1 MSRRK
6 QARPIRHLDDEEG
19 GPVGSL
25 LDGQEEDIEASTTNT
40 GADEGGPDDRMNNNN
55 EKRGRRRKRDED
67 DEDMMTASD
76 EDDQEAVSDVDDEEE
91 EDPEDL
97 PARLKK
103 QTRERD
109 VLLATSAALMNEVA
123 MTDKALNLPFAA
135 ASQAALGGQA
145 GSTDPSAGNGQ
156 LPFPYAAK
164 LADANVTLDALQST
178 KMAIAQFAATAM
190 ANKDSQSPAA
200 MQELALLQSTLYA
213 LQQQQMMQLQL
224 IQQLQQQLQMNNQT
238 DQAAAVPAAASSTD
252 RPVGA
257 IINQLA
263 ASGRE
268 GGMANLMG
276 FVANHQ
282 HANSLVAHETDPG
295 TAVRASSGSE
305 NSSRTSTPAARPRE
319 SGPSGQAELRG
330 RSASAAPQSPRA
342 GGKDVRRSR
351 EEHHVPSSATAK
363 ILPAQSAPLTS
374 NITAATTVTSGS
386 SSWTSSIY
394 SHNTFSTA
402 SLMSQLPGGSLADT
416 ILQTSEPPTN
426 PEGPSTLDLLQRTAQ
441 QVLNNASQG
450 LLATNLADELGFR
463 NGLGGTSG
471 GGHSGSGSNGAG
483 DGGCGNGSSGGKKD
497 QLFKHRCRYCG
508 KVFSSD
514 SALQIH
520 IRSHT
525 GERPFKCN
533 ICGNRFTTKGNL
545 KVHFQRHA
553 QRFPHVKM
561 NPHPV
566 PEHLDKFHPPL
577 LAQFDM
583 DESKMSPPPPPPPP
597 AGPHHHHH
605 HHHSFLPPSSSS
617 IAVSHAGHH
626 HQPHHPAQSSSLFRS
641 APVVPVSNSFLFRPH
656 SLGDLMPAGI
666 RPMFPPL
673 MAVPPMPIDTAAE
686 ESPAKEVAVP
696 EPGPIENNTKETE
709 RPESP
714 IRADAVVKI
723 ERQDDE
729 SNDNEADNEMN
740 EQRETDSPVGDG
752 RDSSGETPRPA
763 AEAKNGETADENS
776 RHADHSVDDQSSS
789 TSQQDEVVRPSM
801 DERIKCKL
809 ISHKP
814 YDDLEDSDDD
824 GDMDDEPANK
834 DHNNSTDG
842 PENLSG
848 RRSTTS
854 LSDGAEGSPPPAA
867 VGNGSL
873 LFQQH
878 SSNNSEVDSPANSGS
893 IRFAS
898 FPPQAL
904 ANGGQPAPGFML
916 LPNDVDP
923 AKDPAIYTN
932 LLPRPGSNDNA
943 WESLIEVTRTSD
955 TAKLQQLVD
964 NIENK
969 LVDPNQCVVCHR
981 VLSCKSALQM
991 HYRTHT
997 GERPFKC
1004 KICGRAFTTK
1014 GNLKTH
1020 MGVHRAKP
1028 PARLLHICPVCHKKF
1043 TNGLV
1048 LQQHIRL
1055 HTGEPTDLTP
1065 EQISA
1070 AELRDPFPHP
1080 GFPFLP
1086 AGFHPF
1092 LHHHQAS
1099 PFLHHHPG
1107 FAGLQQGPDGLP
1119 IGFPFSS
1126 RNLQDAKDANGVL
1139 MGEHRDGDNDA
1150 DLAGDA
1156 EMGGSSSE
1164 ALSPTSSTASS
1175 QQHHHPGLLGLQLQ
1189 HQLQQRM
1196 QAAGG
1201 EGLSDEERH
1210 QLIMA
1215 QISRANAEFFRKYQ
1229 QDFADMTMMDDDE
1242 DDEDG
1247 DDEDGEEEEDS
1258 SLHQDEQANELD
1270 SPDRRTASPSNE
1282 RAKIMRSDLIKTEK
1296 MSVSCDESSTAEQI
1310 RQQQLQRLRQFEF
1323 SPTRASTPGEKP
1335 PAIKKIPAS
1344 PTMVVSRPSSTNA
1357 SIPLP
1362 PPPTPPSKPSTAVGQ
1377 HRPSVSP
1384 LDLTAGRGGPPI
1396 FGGPT
1401 SSSSSI
1407 SSASTTFVPAAY
1419 NMQQSGGGLTVSSG
1433 LTGTSV
1439 SFSTSS
1445 SPAISTNTSPAS
1457 ALSSLTTAVMASPS
1471 FNPLN
1476 LPISAPGRGNTT
1488 CNICFKTFACH
1499 SALEIHYRSHTKE
1512 RPFKCAICDRG
1523 FSTKGNMKQHM
1534 MTHKNRDGT
1543 PISVELLNSVNADRS
1558 RSRSSSCS
1566 VKDSSN
1572 KSNSSDDFNLHH
1584 NQHHLPPPPPPPTG
1598 GQFNDRRTSA
1608 NNNLAALM
1616 MLNNPSPAA
1625 LKEHCLSL
1633 TIQHSHDRNGG
1644 GGALH
1649 HLHHENG
1656 LPLKEQ
1662 NNSELLLATAQQQQQ
1677 LMHMHQR
1684 SAMSHRA
1691 NSSSVHNK
1699 REQAANQRPTDDSR
1713 RRRRSSGSSESSSSI
1728 SPASQLAVA
1737 SAAANSAGS
1746 QQQQILHQSSPPP
1759 YRVHGAARR
1768 SALPVPPGPLPE
1780 RY

>member
-1 MSRRK
+1 
-6 QARPIRHLDDEEG
+6 
-19 GPVGSL
+19 
-25 LDGQEEDIEASTTNT
+25 
-40 GADEGGPDDRMNNNN
+40 MNNNN

-76 EDDQEAVSDVDDEEE
+76 EDEAVSDIDDDEE

-103 QTRERD
+103 QARERD

-135 ASQAALGGQA
+135 ASQAALGGPA
-145 GSTDPSAGNGQ
+145 GSADPGNAQ
-156 LPFPYAAK
+156 LPFPYAA
-164 LADANVTLDALQST
+164 TLDALHRI
-178 KMAIAQFAATAM
+178 KMAIAQFTATAM

-200 MQELALLQSTLYA
+200 MEELAVLQSTLYTF
-213 LQQQQMMQLQL
+213 QQQQIMQLQL
-224 IQQLQQQLQMNNQT
+224 IQQLQQQLQMNNQS
-238 DQAAAVPAAASSTD
+238 DQAAAVPAAASSTG
-252 RPVGA
+252 PVGA
-257 IINQLA
+257 MISQMV
-263 ASGRE
+263 ASGME

-282 HANSLVAHETDPG
+282 HANEHHETDTG

-305 NSSRTSTPAARPRE
+305 NSSRTSTPAARPRD
-319 SGPSGQAELRG
+319 SGLSGQVELHG
-330 RSASAAPQSPRA
+330 RSASAAPQSPR
-342 GGKDVRRSR
+342 GKDVRRSR
-351 EEHHVPSSATAK
+351 EDHLVPSSGTAK

-374 NITAATTVTSGS
+374 NITSATTATSS
-386 SSWTSSIY
+386 SSWTSSVY

-463 NGLGGTSG
+463 NGLGGSSG
-471 GGHSGSGSNGAG
+471 GGHSGGGPNGTG
-483 DGGCGNGSSGGKKD
+483 DGGCGNGSGGGKKD

-617 IAVSHAGHH
+617 VSHAGHH

-673 MAVPPMPIDTAAE
+673 MAVPPMPKEAD
-686 ESPAKEVAVP
+686 ESPAKEAPP
-696 EPGPIENNTKETE
+696 ESAEPSIEKNTKEAD
-709 RPESP
+709 RAESP
-714 IRADAVVKI
+714 IKADAVVKI
-723 ERQDDE
+723 ERQDD
-729 SNDNEADNEMN
+729 DNEPDSEMN
-740 EQRETDSPVGDG
+740 EQRETDSPVGD
-752 RDSSGETPRPA
+752 RQESSGGTPQPPA
-763 AEAKNGETADENS
+763 EESGKNGEMADENS
-776 RHADHSVDDQSSS
+776 GPLDADERSSPA
-789 TSQQDEVVRPSM
+789 SQQDEAVRPPM
-801 DERIKCKL
+801 DDRMKSKL

-814 YDDLEDSDDD
+814 YNDLEESDDNAD
-824 GDMDDEPANK
+824 EDMDDEPANK
-834 DHNNSTDG
+834 EHNNSTDG
-842 PENLSG
+842 PENLCG
-848 RRSTTS
+848 RRSNTP
-854 LSDGAEGSPPPAA
+854 LSDGAEGSPPPAG

-878 SSNNSEVDSPANSGS
+878 SSNNSELDSPANSGS
-893 IRFAS
+893 LRFAS
-898 FPPQAL
+898 FPPQGMP
-904 ANGGQPAPGFML
+904 NGGQPPAGFML

-1092 LHHHQAS
+1092 LHHHQGS

-1126 RNLQDAKDANGVL
+1126 RNLQDAKDANGML
-1139 MGEHRDGDNDA
+1139 MGEHRDADNDA
-1150 DLAGDA
+1150 DLAGDG
-1156 EMGGSSSE
+1156 ELGGSSSE

-1175 QQHHHPGLLGLQLQ
+1175 QHPGLLGLQLQ

-1201 EGLSDEERH
+1201 QALSDEERH

-1229 QDFADMTMMDDDE
+1229 QDFADMTMMDDD
-1242 DDEDG
+1242 DDDDG
-1247 DDEDGEEEEDS
+1247 DDEDGEEEEES
-1258 SLHQDEQANELD
+1258 SLHQDEQASELD
-1270 SPDRRTASPSNE
+1270 SPDRHMTSPSNE
-1282 RAKIMRSDLIKTEK
+1282 RAKIMRSDLIKSEK
-1296 MSVSCDESSTAEQI
+1296 LSLSSDESSTAEQI

-1323 SPTRASTPGEKP
+1323 SPTRASTPGEKL
-1335 PAIKKIPAS
+1335 PANKKIPAS
-1344 PTMVVSRPSSTNA
+1344 HSPIMAVSRPSSTNA
-1357 SIPLP
+1357 SLPLP
-1362 PPPTPPSKPSTAVGQ
+1362 PPPTPPSKPAAVVGQQ
-1377 HRPSVSP
+1377 HRPSISP
-1384 LDLTAGRGGPPI
+1384 LDLTAARGGPPI
-1396 FGGPT
+1396 FGG
-1401 SSSSSI
+1401 SSSSSV
-1407 SSASTTFVPAAY
+1407 SSASTTFVPAAFS
-1419 NMQQSGGGLTVSSG
+1419 MQQSGAGLTVSSG

-1584 NQHHLPPPPPPPTG
+1584 SQHHLPPPPPPPAGG
-1598 GQFNDRRTSA
+1598 GQFSDRRTAA

-1616 MLNNPSPAA
+1616 MLNPTPAA

-1644 GGALH
+1644 SGGLH

-1677 LMHMHQR
+1677 LMQLHHQR
-1684 SAMSHRA
+1684 SSAMSHRA
-1691 NSSSVHNK
+1691 NASSVHAK
-1699 REQAANQRPTDDSR
+1699 QTANHQRPTDDSR

-1728 SPASQLAVA
+1728 SPASQLAA
-1737 SAAANSAGS
+1737 TAAANAAGS
-1746 QQQQILHQSSPPP
+1746 QHQSSPPP
-1759 YRVHGAARR
+1759 YRVAARR